1 MIVKMNK
8 YAWLVYH
15 KEYDAFLERLR
26 SLGVVHIKQFKPTKD
41 HPVIQKLT
49 SENKRIKKQLEYLDS
64 LQKAEDEK
72 LKAENKKQVLPVE
85 AKNKASGK
93 LLSRR
98 ESEALLGKIE
108 DLREQLGKIQSS
120 QLAKEKERDAISVW
134 GDFSYH
140 NIEHLRDAGYHVT
153 FFTCQESRYDE
164 SWEKDYNAVI
174 ICTVRSVIHFITVT
188 KSCREVS
195 INADQA
201 KMPLKDYKQLGEEIE
216 QDNKR
221 KEEINAR
228 LLEIA
233 QNNVESLESLKAEV
247 ENESAWNNALVQTDH
262 KADSKVMLLEG
273 WIPQDKTAE
282 MEKTLT
288 DAGYCCMPMEVT
300 DEDDVPIKL
309 KNNYFS
315 RLFEVIT
322 RLYSLPNYREF
333 DPTPLFAPFFMLFFG
348 LCLGDGGYGILL
360 IIVALILKRKLKENM
375 KPFATLMLFL
385 GFMTLT
391 VGTLSG
397 SFFGISLGNFAIF
410 SPVKDY
416 FLSSDNMMIISLVIG
431 FIHVIFAK
439 FVAAYKIKVQR
450 GFKHSLSSFAWIF
463 VILALA
469 CVFILPVADIHLSET
484 MNYILYGIAI
494 LGGLIVLFYN
504 TPGKNIFVNF
514 GSGIWNTYN
523 VASGL
528 VGDVLSYIRL
538 YAIGLTGGLLGGVFN
553 SIAVDMTVDMNPF
566 IRWLP
571 MLLILLVG
579 HALNIGLSLISSLVH
594 PIRLIYVEYYKN
606 SEFEG
611 GGMDYKPFKKL

>member
-8 YAWLVYH
+8 YAWLVYY

-26 SLGVVHIKQFKPTKD
+26 SLGVVHVKQSKPTKD
-41 HPVIQKLT
+41 HPVIHKLT
-49 SENKRIKKQLEYLDS
+49 TENRRIKKQLDYLET
-64 LQKAEDEK
+64 LLKTADER
-72 LKAENKKQVLPVE
+72 LKAENKKTVLPE
-85 AKNKASGK
+85 KNTISGRQF
-93 LLSRR
+93 SRT
-98 ESEALLGKIE
+98 ECEALLDKVE
-108 DLREQLGKIQSS
+108 TLRDQLGKLQSS
-120 QLAKEKERDAISVW
+120 QQAKEKERDAVSVW
-134 GDFSYH
+134 GDFSYN
-140 NIEHLRDAGYHVT
+140 NIKRLSDAGYHVT
-153 FFTCQESRYDE
+153 FLTCPESHYDV
-164 SWEKDYNAVI
+164 SWEKDYNAFVI
-174 ICTVRSVIHFITVT
+174 NTLRSQAYFITIT

-195 INADQA
+195 IHADQV
-201 KMPLKDYKQLGEEIE
+201 KMPLKDYRQLCEEIE
-216 QDNKR
+216 QDQKT
-221 KEEINAR
+221 KEELNAQ

-233 QNNVESLESLKAEV
+233 RKEYDLLQSLEAEV
-247 ENESAWNNALVQTDH
+247 ENESAWNHALIQTDS
-262 KADSKVMLLEG
+262 KAGDKVMLLEG
-273 WIPQDKTAE
+273 WVPEEKTAE
-282 MEKTLT
+282 MEKLLT
-288 DAGYCCMPMEVT
+288 EAGYYCMQMEVT
-300 DEDDVPIKL
+300 DEDEIPIKL

-322 RLYSLPNYREF
+322 KLYSLPNYREF

-360 IIVALILKRKLKENM
+360 IIVALILKRKLKDDM

-385 GFMTLT
+385 GSMTL
-391 VGTLSG
+391 VIGTLSG
-397 SFFGISLGNFAIF
+397 SFFGISLGDFAIF
-410 SPVKDY
+410 SSVKDY

-431 FIHVIFAK
+431 FIHVIFGK
-439 FVAAYKIKVQR
+439 VVAAYKIKVQR
-450 GFKHSLSSFAWIF
+450 GFKHSLASFAWIF

-469 CVFILPVADIHLSET
+469 GVFILPVANVHLSQT

-494 LGGLIVLFYN
+494 VGGLIVLFYN
-504 TPGKNIFVNF
+504 TPGKNIFLNF
-514 GSGIWNTYN
+514 GSGIWNAYN

-553 SIAVDMTVDMNPF
+553 SIAIDMTVDMNPF